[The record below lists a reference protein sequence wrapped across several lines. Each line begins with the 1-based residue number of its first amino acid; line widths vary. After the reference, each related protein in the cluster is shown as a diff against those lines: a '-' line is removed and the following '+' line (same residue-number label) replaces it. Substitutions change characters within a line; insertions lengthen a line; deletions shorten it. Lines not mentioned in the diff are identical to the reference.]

1 MEKDRD
7 FKNPLLHYTSTTSNA
22 STSFST
28 NKNIRP
34 TSKQIKQFCF
44 PQLNKIAEKKEKK
57 NYGNHYKDSIGFN
70 GFHENLIGCN
80 GYYSGLCG
88 SLLVC
93 VGFY

>member
-57 NYGNHYKDSIGFN
+57 TTETITKI
-70 GFHENLIGCN
+70 
-80 GYYSGLCG
+80 
-88 SLLVC
+88 LLDLMV
-93 VGFY
+93 FMRI